1 MTCDCMKL
9 VNEKLATH
17 NGRLATGFQMTAD
30 MGIKMRLLL
39 ATEKIDKHKRK
50 PVPSV
55 TAPYCPFC
63 GAKAE
68 ENT

>member
-9 VNEKLATH
+9 VNETLATH
-17 NGRLATGFQMTAD
+17 NGRLATGFEITAD

-39 ATEKIDKHKRK
+39 ATEKIDKTKRK

-55 TAPYCPFC
+55 TASYCPFC

-68 ENT
+68 GR